1 MKFLFCF
8 IMKFSFYRLAQL
20 PFCLRILLESTVR
33 HCNNIS
39 IENKHVQ
46 QILNW
51 QQNTMPSSELP
62 FLPSQVVMHDFS

>member
-1 MKFLFCF
+1 M
-8 IMKFSFYRLAQL
+8 
-20 PFCLRILLESTVR
+20 LLESTVR

-51 QQNTMPSSELP
+51 QENTISNSELP
-62 FLPSQVVMHDFS
+62 FLPSQVIMHDFS